1 MTAILRREL
10 ITLLR
15 TRSAVAAQLGLALAF
30 ALLIALRWPTEAQV
44 GLSGAEARQVLDVFG
59 YGLLTSILL
68 LVPAFPA
75 TSLVRERVRGTLAL
89 LLNTPLKPWSIYLGK
104 LLGILILVA
113 ILLLLTTPAAAACYA
128 LGGAS
133 LTREIGPL
141 YLVLFLAAL
150 QMSALALLVSSYASS
165 SDSALRITYGLVVV
179 SAVAVLGPYA
189 LLQGGEGWVTALA
202 AWVRCLS
209 PIPAVME
216 VLGHGDVGLQGLTT
230 GFSAAGRYVVLAGL
244 VSLGLMLATMAR
256 LRSPRLLDRARATG
270 VMTEERPA
278 KQRVWR
284 RLLFLVDPQR
294 RSGYIGR
301 WTNPVMV
308 KEFRC
313 RRFGRSHWMLRLIA
327 LCAVASLALSCVA
340 VLGVLD
346 WGVEAVGSIM
356 VFLQM
361 AILVLLTPSLASG
374 LISSEHETGGWQL
387 LQMTPLSAGAILR
400 GKLLSVAWPLFLVL
414 CATLPG
420 YVVMIA
426 VQPELTRQVLNVLA
440 CLGMTAVFAVLL
452 GAAVSSLFRH
462 SATATTVA
470 YLALLAVC
478 AGPLLFWLGRDAP
491 FGHRTVEAAL
501 TVNPLA
507 AALNASRTP
516 GFTRY
521 DLLPANWWF
530 LGCACLAL
538 TGFLLVRTWQLTRPE

>member
-1 MTAILRREL
+1 MKAILRREL

-15 TRSAVAAQLGLALAF
+15 TKRAVAVQLGLALAF

-59 YGLLTSILL
+59 YGLLASIVL

-75 TSLVRERVRGTLAL
+75 TSIVREKVRGTLAL
-89 LLNTPLKPWSIYLGK
+89 LLNTPLKPWAIYFGK
-104 LLGILILVA
+104 LLGILVLVA
-113 ILLLLTTPAAAACYA
+113 ILLLMTAPAAAACYA

-133 LTREIGPL
+133 LSREIIPL
-141 YLVLFLAAL
+141 YLVLFLAAWQL
-150 QMSALALLVSSYASS
+150 SALALLVSSYASC
-165 SDSALRITYGLVVV
+165 SDTALRITYGLVVV
-179 SAVAVLGPYA
+179 ITVAVLGPYA
-189 LLQGGEGWVTALA
+189 LLQGKEGWPTALA
-202 AWVRCLS
+202 SWVRCLS

-216 VLGHGDVGLQGLTT
+216 CLGHGDVGLQGLTA
-230 GFSAAGRYVVLAGL
+230 GFSATARYVLLAA
-244 VSLGLMLATMAR
+244 VTSLGLMLATILR
-256 LRSPRLLDRARATG
+256 LGRHLLDRSRAVGAITDERSAKARL
-270 VMTEERPA
+270 
-278 KQRVWR
+278 WR

-294 RSGYIGR
+294 RSGHIGR

-313 RRFGRSHWMLRLIA
+313 RRFGRSHWTLRLIA

-346 WGVEAVGSIM
+346 WGVETVGSIM

-361 AILVLLTPSLASG
+361 ALLVLLAPSLASG
-374 LISSEHETGGWQL
+374 LISTERETGGWQL
-387 LQMTPLSAGAILR
+387 LQTTPLSAGTILR
-400 GKLLSVAWPLFLVL
+400 GKLLSVLWPLFLVL

-426 VQPELTRQVLNVLA
+426 VQPELTRQVLRVLC

-452 GAAVSSLFRH
+452 GTAVSSLFRH
-462 SATATTVA
+462 TAVATTVA

-491 FGHRTVEAAL
+491 FGHRTVEAVL

-516 GFTRY
+516 EFTRY

-530 LGCACLAL
+530 LGSACLAL
-538 TGFLLVRTWQLTRPE
+538 TAFLFFRTWQLTRPQ